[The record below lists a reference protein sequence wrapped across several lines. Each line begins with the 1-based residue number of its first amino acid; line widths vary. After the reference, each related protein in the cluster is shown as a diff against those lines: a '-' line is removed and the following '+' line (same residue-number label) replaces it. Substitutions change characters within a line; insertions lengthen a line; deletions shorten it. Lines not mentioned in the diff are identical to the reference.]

1 MPQVVALVT
10 EAAGGTWTGLGGRIK
25 AVAID
30 QAPGHSNLCP
40 EGLESQNVVLF
51 VSLRQCALFWKKIF
65 NMRRNL

>member
-1 MPQVVALVT
+1 MPLVT
-10 EAAGGTWTGLGGRIK
+10 EAAGATLTGLGGRIK

-40 EGLESQNVVLF
+40 EGLKSRSRNF
-51 VSLRQCALFWKKIF
+51 VPFMSLRQCALFWKKIF